1 MNSLLK
7 EGISDAIGFVV
18 GALAGYLLARL
29 LGFDLF
35 AQGYGSSSIVAILLV
50 GLGGGLGLQASRKF
64 ILKKDKK

>member
-50 GLGGGLGLQASRKF
+50 GLGGGLGLQASRKY